1 MNTQFK
7 LLQRANALLEKN
19 GYKERI
25 LWLKYLKGFNLVF
38 IASIVSDFEAWV
50 LDKMS
55 QDFISYI

>member
-1 MNTQFK
+1 MNTQLG
-7 LLQRANALLEKN
+7 LLQRVNALLEKK

-25 LWLKYLKGFNLVF
+25 LWLKYLKGFNLVL
-38 IASIVSDFEAWV
+38 IASMVDFEAWV